1 MPIKDKQ
8 KRQDYFKDRNK
19 RNIIVNLN
27 PQEHALLKA
36 MMIKEGWENQSG
48 FIRFKLLGEDYTSK
62 YKVVVNNGGTEES
75 AAIIGTELKFLNC
88 SLDYY
93 QRRYERDMKQ
103 LYREE
108 GVDINAWIKA
118 TKEPHR
124 QVVDQLTSVYQT
136 SITIAKRLGFT
147 YRCVNI
153 SNEDNFSDIQAM
165 DNAARE
171 MFEEVPKPKTR
182 YLFQNILTMQTIILS
197 GTLLT
202 DAKKTK
208 DSRGREYISFVLTCI
223 TKDAKEDD
231 DYFHTKCIC
240 YLMGFE
246 GLKKGDKVFLIG
258 RFVPR
263 IEYDKNN
270 IAKPVLYVTVIA
282 MTKA

>member
-8 KRQDYFKDRNK
+8 KRQDYFQDRNK

-48 FIRFKLLGEDYTSK
+48 FIRFKLLGEDYARK
-62 YKVVVNNGGTEES
+62 YKMVVNNGGTEES
-75 AAIIGTELKFLNC
+75 VAIIGTELKFLNC

-124 QVVDQLTSVYQT
+124 QVVDQLTGVYQT

-171 MFEEVPKPKTR
+171 MFEEVPKPKTD
-182 YLFQNILTMQTIILS
+182 YYFQNILTMQTIILS

>member
-1 MPIKDKQ
+1 
-8 KRQDYFKDRNK
+8 
-19 RNIIVNLN
+19 
-27 PQEHALLKA
+27 
-36 MMIKEGWENQSG
+36 
-48 FIRFKLLGEDYTSK
+48 
-62 YKVVVNNGGTEES
+62 
-75 AAIIGTELKFLNC
+75 
-88 SLDYY
+88 
-93 QRRYERDMKQ
+93 
-103 LYREE
+103 
-108 GVDINAWIKA
+108 
-118 TKEPHR
+118 
-124 QVVDQLTSVYQT
+124 
-136 SITIAKRLGFT
+136 
-147 YRCVNI
+147 
-153 SNEDNFSDIQAM
+153 
-165 DNAARE
+165 
-171 MFEEVPKPKTR
+171 
-182 YLFQNILTMQTIILS
+182 MQTIILS